1 MAGQVERARYC
12 RCLLFVLAALMLVIS
27 SDVGVLWGLTCR
39 CDFLMRINE
48 WKQVVSM
55 CGDG

>member
-1 MAGQVERARYC
+1 MAGQVEHARYYG
-12 RCLLFVLAALMLVIS
+12 CLLFLAALMLVIS

-39 CDFLMRINE
+39 CDFLMRIND

-55 CGDG
+55 CGGG